1 MIKYIDRIYSDS
13 EIYDILDDD
22 VALWFKHT
30 YRSFTPPQKYAIPY
44 IANRRNILV
53 SSPTGSGKTLSA
65 FLGIID
71 ELVKIKKSKKLK
83 TKVYAVYVSPLRAL
97 NNDMEKNLHSI
108 LRGLSN
114 YYPHNISVGVWT
126 SDTEDKEK
134 VRMKKNPPH
143 ILITTPES
151 LLIMLS
157 SQMIDNLKDVEWFVV
172 DEIHALADNK
182 RGTNL
187 ALSMERLSYYRD
199 FTRIGL
205 SATVAPLEEVARF
218 LVGANRECYI
228 ADVSYSKLYDIRV
241 DTVARDFIR
250 DDPDE
255 VGSRLIDYLIDRI
268 SQERSVLIFTNTRS
282 GAEGLGFSV
291 QNIIKERALGYEIG
305 IHHSSLSR
313 EERLKVEK
321 MMKNGEL
328 KAIFSSTSL
337 ELGIDIGDIS
347 LVVLLNSPK
356 SSARALQRIGRAGH
370 NLGQTS
376 RGLFLATDLD
386 VFLENLIINR
396 MIYQRRYDT
405 ISIPKN
411 NLDVLTQHIISV
423 GYQPVPYTPDE
434 LYDIVKSSYPYSEL
448 SYEDYMKLI
457 DTLKDGYKDTIRKKI
472 SIFNSK
478 ILSSMPRMI
487 FYMNA
492 GTISEEIKIPVKDV
506 ETDRYIGSLDER
518 YAKEIRVGDIFVLS
532 GRPYKMVG
540 TYKENILVK
549 RADREKPN
557 IPAWFSEAL
566 PLSYEIALEIEKFR
580 GIAQSMTIQ
589 EISEYLGTEIKYAE
603 QIKRYIEYQKI
614 YTRGVVPDTENLL
627 IENWYEDERNI
638 YAFHYVAGKRVNE
651 AISKSYLSYIAENI
665 TEDMFIA
672 VSDYGFSI
680 ALSER
685 YELSEEDLN
694 YLIDMDKDEFQRR
707 LRDIVFQTQ
716 RFSLKFKDILIR
728 MFAIIPGDL
737 RVSPLNVSN
746 RILETMMDDRDNVFI
761 KETYNEIMNQ
771 DLRIDQAIDYMDRLK
786 LRKRYFR
793 SFQGPSPFALNII
806 YNSNSGDRLEVKD
819 KRRFLLDLIEEIE
832 HEDQR
837 HSN

>member
-1 MIKYIDRIYSDS
+1 MIKYIDRIYTDS
-13 EIYDILDDD
+13 EIYDILDED
-22 VALWFKHT
+22 VGLWFRHT
-30 YRSFTPPQKYAIPY
+30 YRSFTPPQRYAIPY
-44 IANRRNILV
+44 IANRKNVLV

-83 TKVYAVYVSPLRAL
+83 TKVYSVYVSPLRAL
-97 NNDMEKNLHSI
+97 NNDMERNLQFI
-108 LRGLSN
+108 LDGLSN
-114 YYPHNISVGVWT
+114 YYPHNISIGVWT
-126 SDTEDKEK
+126 SDTESRDKT
-134 VRMKKNPPH
+134 RMKKNPPH

-151 LLIMLS
+151 LLLMLS
-157 SQMIDNLKDVEWFVV
+157 SQMIDNLKDIEWFVV

-187 ALSMERLSYYRD
+187 AISMERLSYYRD

-205 SATVAPLEEVARF
+205 SATVAPLDEVARF

-241 DTVARDFIR
+241 DTVAKDFIR

-255 VGSRLIDYLIDRI
+255 VGNKLIEYLIDRMN
-268 SQERSVLIFTNTRS
+268 QERSVLIFTNTRS

-291 QNIIKERALGYEIG
+291 QNAIRERSLNYQIG

-313 EERLKVEK
+313 EERLTVER

-328 KAIFSSTSL
+328 KGIFSSTSL

-347 LVVLLNSPK
+347 LVILLNSPK

-386 VFLENLIINR
+386 VFLENLVINR

-411 NLDVLTQHIISV
+411 SLDVLAQHIISV

-434 LYDIVKSSYPYSEL
+434 FYEIVRSSYPYSDL
-448 SYEDYMKLI
+448 SYDLYMKLV
-457 DTLKDGYKDTIRKKI
+457 DTLKDGYKDMIRKKI
-472 SIFNSK
+472 SIFNNR
-478 ILSSMPRMI
+478 ILSNLPRMV

-492 GTISEEIKIPVKDV
+492 GTISEDIKIPVKEV
-506 ETDRYIGSLDER
+506 ETDRYIGSLDEK

-532 GRPYKMVG
+532 GKPYRMVG
-540 TYKENILVK
+540 THRDTIIVK
-549 RADREKPN
+549 RVDRDKPN

-580 GIAQSMTIQ
+580 KIAQSMSVQ
-589 EISEYLGTEIKYAE
+589 EISEYLGTEMKYAE
-603 QIKRYIEYQKI
+603 QIKKYIEYQKT
-614 YTRGVVPDTENLL
+614 YTRGIVPDTENLL
-627 IENWYEDERNI
+627 IENWYEDTKNL
-638 YAFHYVAGKRVNE
+638 YLFHYVAGKRVNE
-651 AISKSYLSYIAENI
+651 AISKAYMNYIAENI
-665 TEDMFIA
+665 TEDMYVA
-672 VSDYGFSI
+672 VSDYGFII
-680 ALSER
+680 AIPESYDL
-685 YELSEEDLN
+685 EESDLE
-694 YLIDMDKDEFQRR
+694 YMIDMNRDEFLRR
-707 LRDIVFQTQ
+707 LKEVVFQTQ
-716 RFSLKFKDILIR
+716 RFSLKFKDVLMR
-728 MFAIIPGDL
+728 MFAIISSDL

-746 RILETMMDDRDNVFI
+746 RILESMIDDRDNVFI
-761 KETYNEIMNQ
+761 NETYNEIMNI
-771 DLRIDQAIDYMDRLK
+771 DFRVDQAIDYMEK
-786 LRKRYFR
+786 LRHRRRYVK
-793 SFQGPSPFALNII
+793 SFQGPSPFALNVI

-819 KRRFLLDLIEEIE
+819 KRRFLLDLIQMLE

-837 HSN
+837 HNA